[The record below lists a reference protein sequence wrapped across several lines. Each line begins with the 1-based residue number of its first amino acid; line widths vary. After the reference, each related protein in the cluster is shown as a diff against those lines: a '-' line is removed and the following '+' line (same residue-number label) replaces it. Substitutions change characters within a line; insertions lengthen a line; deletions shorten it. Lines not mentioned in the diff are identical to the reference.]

1 MRNRLD
7 LLRTYVPILL
17 VGALLSFATGCSKKA
32 NDDTIAQDV
41 QSKVTADPV
50 TKDSA
55 VSVTAKDGKVTL
67 RGTVK
72 DQATQKRV
80 EQIAQEEPGATG
92 VNDET
97 AVVSQPSPADQA
109 ANMPA
114 AAPAAPPPPPP
125 QPIVVPAGTE
135 LVVTTDQ

>member
-32 NDDTIAQDV
+32 NDETIAQDV

-97 AVVSQPSPADQA
+97 AVVSQSPADQA

-114 AAPAAPPPPPP
+114 PAPAPVAPPPP
-125 QPIVVPAGTE
+125 QPIVVPAGTD
-135 LVVTTDQ
+135 LVVTT